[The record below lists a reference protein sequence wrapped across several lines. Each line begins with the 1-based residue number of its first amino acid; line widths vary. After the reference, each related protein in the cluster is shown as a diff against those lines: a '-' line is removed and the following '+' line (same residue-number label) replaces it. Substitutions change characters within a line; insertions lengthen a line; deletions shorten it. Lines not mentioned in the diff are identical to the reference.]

1 MGSILEKLF
10 LGEINPSEDN
20 TVLSDEGD
28 QKAIKRQEKL
38 TKEMEKTLR
47 RSKWSCFVNTRR
59 RTAKSAMLSQSITLC
74 LGFGSAAN

>member
-1 MGSILEKLF
+1 MGSVLEKLF

-47 RSKWSCFVNTRR
+47 RSKWS
-59 RTAKSAMLSQSITLC
+59 
-74 LGFGSAAN
+74 